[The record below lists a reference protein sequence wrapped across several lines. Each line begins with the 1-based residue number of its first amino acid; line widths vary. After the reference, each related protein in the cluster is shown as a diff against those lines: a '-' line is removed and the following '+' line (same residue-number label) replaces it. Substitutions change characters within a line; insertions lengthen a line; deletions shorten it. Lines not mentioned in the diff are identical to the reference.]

1 LAAQLEERVRA
12 LKAEQGKDMVILA
25 SGGLVSSLLG
35 LGLVDELRIVVCP
48 VLLSAGT
55 PYLRGVGRTVDLE
68 LAESKPYPK
77 GAVSLTYRV
86 SI

>member
-1 LAAQLEERVRA
+1 
-12 LKAEQGKDMVILA
+12 
-25 SGGLVSSLLG
+25 
-35 LGLVDELRIVVCP
+35 VDELRIVVCP